1 MSGRHHRSRVLDK
14 QWVTPRMVRL
24 TLDCG
29 ADFVPTG
36 TDSHVAV
43 YFYPPEARVPAEFT
57 AENLTD
63 LHRFASPQVRRYTV
77 RNVCNMTDTGTGAAT
92 IDLDV
97 VVHEPAGLASGWA
110 RDAVVGDEV
119 LWWGPTEAWHLPEQT
134 RELVLVA
141 DETGLPAVA
150 EILAVCPDEVRTHVL
165 ALVDDE
171 RDEPYLATTGQEQ
184 QAQLTWIHRGPAA
197 GVVPKELPRAL
208 DNLLAAVTANA
219 TGPVSLWAGVEF
231 AEAGTLRR
239 HFSDLERSHS
249 HVTLYWIHGQAQDAR
264 PDARNRRRNLANRA
278 EHPDEAA
285 AHLTPPHPAK

>member
-197 GVVPKELPRAL
+197 GVVPMVLPRAL
-208 DNLLAAVTANA
+208 YNLLAAVTANA
-219 TGPVSLWAGVEF
+219 TGPVSLWAGGEF

-249 HVTLYWIHGQAQDAR
+249 HVTSYWIHGQAQDAR

-278 EHPDEAA
+278 APPAA
-285 AHLTPPHPAK
+285 AAAPLPPPHPAK